1 MRSFNL
7 LQPPSITSGSST
19 VLEMERNGERGGDEM
34 EIRRDLER
42 DGERWREMERTWREL
57 ETSSKPPST
66 SSGSSTVL
74 DGEKSEFN
82 VGEMVREA
90 R

>member
-57 ETSSKPPST
+57 EGYGESRTE
-66 SSGSSTVL
+66 L
-74 DGEKSEFN
+74 RRDGE
-82 VGEMVREA
+82 R
-90 R
+90 